1 MQCNACCGFNA
12 TAVLEQAL
20 DASSGVSGR
29 SWPNKALY
37 NGSTEAWQGISANPD
52 QLPFTVLLPP
62 QEEVELLDTVIVS
75 TSSLRTG
82 IFADSVLLHV
92 LDRHYTQA
100 DFQARA
106 EAEGCGPAAPHMLL
120 FAPEVPPTS
129 EVHAYHHLGYHIVQH
144 CSILRLPQDCNAL

>member
-1 MQCNACCGFNA
+1 M
-12 TAVLEQAL
+12 LEQAL

-106 EAEGCGPAAPHMLL
+106 EAEGCGPAAPHLSL
-120 FAPEVPPTS
+120 IHISEPTRP
-129 EVHAYHHLGYHIVQH
+129 Y
-144 CSILRLPQDCNAL
+144 